1 MSLALVE
8 RLSGLIGYLDNQER
22 YQTTEGDVAMLANT
36 FANERGIEGQTR
48 LMITA
53 GLAIEVPQELA
64 RTTVPDPVVVWS
76 ELVSAQ
82 DFRSYPFTTDE
93 PQTWDEL
100 LNILKRNIRNSIN
113 AELRDAQANFG
124 LLANSVESQCDLIL
138 QANAHMAHQV
148 HLVN

>member
-1 MSLALVE
+1 M
-8 RLSGLIGYLDNQER
+8 
-22 YQTTEGDVAMLANT
+22 
-36 FANERGIEGQTR
+36 
-48 LMITA
+48 
-53 GLAIEVPQELA
+53 
-64 RTTVPDPVVVWS
+64 
-76 ELVSAQ
+76 SAQ

-124 LLANSVESQCDLIL
+124 LLANSVEAQRDLIL
-138 QANAHMAHQV
+138 QANAHMSHQV